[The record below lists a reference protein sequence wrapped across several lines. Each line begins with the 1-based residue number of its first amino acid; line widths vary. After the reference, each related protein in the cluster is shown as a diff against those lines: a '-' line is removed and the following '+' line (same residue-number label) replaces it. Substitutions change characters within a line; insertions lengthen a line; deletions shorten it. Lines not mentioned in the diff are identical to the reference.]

1 MTLTKIISLDANQ
14 RFNRMDNIYEGAFA
28 EMPIAA
34 GFVRHDVKQILTGE
48 GWMAL
53 CEAVSDSKDP
63 ARDGDIYLGVIL
75 PGAEMLTDTLGHAV
89 AVKAVKPGR
98 TLTYYAGSGW
108 SQGGVEDMKEWIEE
122 IGQAQAAAVTPL
134 KVTVLN

>member
-1 MTLTKIISLDANQ
+1 MQSQNYHAMTPQTTPRRDAEEYG
-14 RFNRMDNIYEGAFA
+14 D
-28 EMPIAA
+28 
-34 GFVRHDVKQILTGE
+34 QILT
-48 GWMAL
+48 
-53 CEAVSDSKDP
+53 K
-63 ARDGDIYLGVIL
+63 
-75 PGAEMLTDTLGHAV
+75 
-89 AVKAVKPGR
+89 AVKAGR